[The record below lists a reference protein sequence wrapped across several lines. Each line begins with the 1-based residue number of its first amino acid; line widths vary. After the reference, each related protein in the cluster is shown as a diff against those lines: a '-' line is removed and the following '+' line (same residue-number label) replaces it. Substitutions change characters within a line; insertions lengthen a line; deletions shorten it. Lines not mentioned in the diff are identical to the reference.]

1 MIHKIKKQKIII
13 CLTPVILI
21 VLLILGSIH
30 IINFFSTPS
39 LPKITIY
46 EELISPNNKY
56 IAIHY
61 NIEDGMA
68 VKFYDQFCIRENTGT
83 SIKKII
89 KQDTDSFNPYFDRI
103 FVTDNNHTKID
114 MYWENDN
121 TIVIKYDFKSS
132 RNTIFQETSWSTNEL
147 DPYSHEI
154 SKIKIKYIDTGLN
167 N

>member
-1 MIHKIKKQKIII
+1 MMHKIKKNKNII
-13 CLTPVILI
+13 CLIPVILLF
-21 VLLILGSIH
+21 LLILGSIH
-30 IINFFSTPS
+30 IVNFFSTS
-39 LPKITIY
+39 SSPKITIY

-68 VKFYDQFCIRENTGT
+68 VKFYDQFCIRENNGT

-89 KQDTDSFNPYFDRI
+89 KQDIDSFNPYFDRI

-114 MYWENDN
+114 MYWENDD
-121 TIVIKYDFKSS
+121 TLVIKYDFKSS

>member
-13 CLTPVILI
+13 CLTPVILLF
-21 VLLILGSIH
+21 LLILASIH
-30 IINFFSTPS
+30 IIKFFSTS
-39 LPKITIY
+39 GLPKITIY

-89 KQDTDSFNPYFDRI
+89 KQDIDSFNPYFDRI
-103 FVTDNNHTKID
+103 FVTDNN
-114 MYWENDN
+114 
-121 TIVIKYDFKSS
+121 
-132 RNTIFQETSWSTNEL
+132 
-147 DPYSHEI
+147 
-154 SKIKIKYIDTGLN
+154 
-167 N
+167 

>member
-21 VLLILGSIH
+21 VLLILESIH

-61 NIEDGMA
+61 NIEDGIA

-89 KQDTDSFNPYFDRI
+89 KQDIDSFNPYFDRI
-103 FVTDNNHTKID
+103 FVTGNNNTKID